1 MTPIALTVAPAL
13 APQPLCLGTAFPRR
27 PASEVLAD
35 AAEAAA
41 AAEVGGEGDAIDVYG
56 RGAWLESFESE
67 VASEFGKESALFFP
81 TGVCAQLAALCVY
94 AGGVGRGAGDLMPR
108 LSRPSFIV
116 QATSHLLLHEEDA
129 ARQLLG
135 FTPLVVGAKDRPLS
149 PADVEK
155 EMSRLAAVGA
165 RPCCIL
171 LEVPHRELGCE
182 TLRLDE
188 LREMRRLAVQYEVPL
203 HADGARL
210 LEVAPH
216 YGLPLPELCRL
227 FDSLYVSFYKG
238 LGGVT
243 GAMLLGS
250 PTVTREAAVWRRRLG
265 GNPFTVAPYALSCRA
280 AFRAHRGSFDARW
293 RRLQQLAPLLS
304 STAAEEGG
312 SLRFVPEAPT
322 CCQAH
327 VYLRGDAAALDAAR
341 DAVLR
346 ERGVRVYSRLRGAAV
361 GPEAD
366 ECYFEL
372 TLGPRHLEVADAVYV
387 GAWRAFFAALGPQP
401 GGRKGVGDAEP
412 QS

>member
-155 EMSRLAAVGA
+155 ELSRLAAVGA

-188 LREMRRLAVQYEVPL
+188 LREMRRLAVQYEVPLHAIVPL

-265 GNPFTVAPYALSCRA
+265 GNPFTVAP
-280 AFRAHRGSFDARW
+280 
-293 RRLQQLAPLLS
+293 LQQLAPLLS

-387 GAWRAFFAALGPQP
+387 GAWRAFFAALAGPQP

>member
-155 EMSRLAAVGA
+155 G
-165 RPCCIL
+165 
-171 LEVPHRELGCE
+171 
-182 TLRLDE
+182 
-188 LREMRRLAVQYEVPL
+188 RRLW
-203 HADGARL
+203 RL
-210 LEVAPH
+210 RSDL
-216 YGLPLPELCRL
+216 
-227 FDSLYVSFYKG
+227 
-238 LGGVT
+238 
-243 GAMLLGS
+243 
-250 PTVTREAAVWRRRLG
+250 
-265 GNPFTVAPYALSCRA
+265 
-280 AFRAHRGSFDARW
+280 
-293 RRLQQLAPLLS
+293 
-304 STAAEEGG
+304 GG
-312 SLRFVPEAPT
+312 SL
-322 CCQAH
+322 
-327 VYLRGDAAALDAAR
+327 
-341 DAVLR
+341 
-346 ERGVRVYSRLRGAAV
+346 
-361 GPEAD
+361 
-366 ECYFEL
+366 
-372 TLGPRHLEVADAVYV
+372 
-387 GAWRAFFAALGPQP
+387 FFFFGKCSFLFA
-401 GGRKGVGDAEP
+401 
-412 QS
+412 